1 MDQPAHLSKGHA
13 MDFLKGPNPYAG
25 VGTPHKSFPSIL
37 PLNEATDW
45 VAGCKPSEVLLGVD
59 STGNPLRA
67 DFDADSPHIL
77 ISAPTGLGKSAVAR
91 SVAVQRLIQGDV
103 VVFLDIKRHSHRWAQ
118 KLFPNVAAYAKEAQ
132 DIGWRLVQLGR
143 EVHRRNIIADNFDGP
158 VSEAP
163 VGPRIIVVFEEM
175 NATMQELKDLDKR
188 VHDDEY
194 TAARGLRDISFM
206 GRAVKIH
213 LVSFAQLA
221 TYRASGG
228 SEVIENY
235 GTRIL
240 IGHSPQAWRYL
251 ASECGKAMAKP
262 EEVGRGIVCR
272 GGKARECQLLY
283 VPEESAVEYV
293 TAAVPAQRTARRL
306 SGGRRN
312 LPAVWRQSIGR

>member
-1 MDQPAHLSKGHA
+1 
-13 MDFLKGPNPYAG
+13 MDFLEGPNPYAG

-37 PLNEATDW
+37 PLNEASDW
-45 VAGCKPSEVLLGVD
+45 IAESGPSEVLLGVD
-59 STGNPLRA
+59 ATGIPLRA

-91 SVAVQRLIQGDV
+91 SVAVQRLAMGDL

-118 KLFPNVAAYAKEAQ
+118 GLAPNVAVYAKETQ
-132 DIGWRLVQLGR
+132 DIGGTLVRLGR
-143 EVHRRNIIADNFDGP
+143 EVHRRNLIADRFEGP
-158 VSEAP
+158 VIEAP

-188 VHDDEY
+188 VHDGEY
-194 TAARGLRDISFM
+194 TAHRGLRDISFM

-213 LVSFAQLA
+213 LVSFAQMA

-228 SEVIENY
+228 PEVIENY

-240 IGHSPQAWRYL
+240 IGHSPKTWSYL
-251 ASECGKAMAKP
+251 ASDCGKAMAKP

-283 VPEESAVEYV
+283 APEEEAEAHVLAS
-293 TAAVPAQRTARRL
+293 VPAQRTARSL
-306 SGGRRN
+306 SGTRRN
-312 LPAVWRQSIGR
+312 LPAVWRRAISR